1 MNEGFS
7 DLILVGIIALILGVG
22 LGLVVSR
29 FFAKGQPQSRRMAQQ
44 MDELQ
49 NEYTRYQAQVNE
61 HFMETAHR
69 MRRLNDSYRDM
80 HEHLA
85 HGATRLSSESDWQE
99 VIGPPETKLRLHR
112 ADASEPGFEPPR
124 DYAPKSGPQEKGTLA
139 EDFGFAAAAK
149 PGERSGDEPGNGR
162 EKEPRT

>member
-7 DLILVGIIALILGVG
+7 DLLLVGIIALLLGIG

-29 FFAKGQPQSRRMAQQ
+29 LFFKGPPQNRRMAQQ

-69 MRRLNDSYRDM
+69 MRRLNDSYREM

-85 HGATRLSSESDWQE
+85 QGATRLSSDGDWQE
-99 VIGPPETKLRLHR
+99 ALGAPDLRLKLNR
-112 ADASEPGFEPPR
+112 TADSDVEPPR
-124 DYAPKSGPQEKGTLA
+124 DYAPKSGPQDKGTLA
-139 EDFGFAAAAK
+139 EDFGFNANPASDDDQNGDT
-149 PGERSGDEPGNGR
+149 PERR
-162 EKEPRT
+162 

>member
-1 MNEGFS
+1 MNEGFN
-7 DLILVGIIALILGVG
+7 DLILVGVIALLLGIG

-29 FFAKGQPQSRRMAQQ
+29 VFFKGPPQNRRLAQQ

-69 MRRLNDSYRDM
+69 MRRLNDSHREM

-85 HGATRLSSESDWQE
+85 QGATRLSSDGDWQE
-99 VIGPPETKLRLHR
+99 VLGPPETKLRLHR
-112 ADASEPGFEPPR
+112 NSTSDSGLEPPR
-124 DYAPKSGPQEKGTLA
+124 DYAPKAGPQEKGTLA
-139 EDFGFAAAAK
+139 EDFGFAAAPKSDDQA
-149 PGERSGDEPGNGR
+149 N
-162 EKEPRT
+162 EKEHR